1 MSGSIGIDVAKTS
14 LAICWLPAGQ
24 HWTVTNDAAGHAALV
39 ARLNEIQPDKIL
51 LEASGGYEQAVLA
64 ALLDGGLPAVRIHP
78 RRVRALAQALG
89 QHAKTDPLD
98 ASLLAR
104 AAVLL
109 DPPVRPQA
117 PEVPALRALVDLR
130 RQLVGQRDS
139 LRRRRAQVQLHT
151 VVQSLDRLIQTLQ
164 AEIHH
169 LDQQLRQT
177 LDTWPNPIPAAPGLG
192 PVTRATLAAYLPELG
207 QLDRRQIAALAGLA
221 PYNRDSGPQ
230 QRPRH
235 IHGGRAAL
243 RRVLY
248 MATWGA
254 IRADAALAMRYQA
267 LVERGK
273 APKLAIV
280 ACMRKFLT
288 MLNAMV
294 RDNTTWDP
302 NTDAKHT
309 H

>member
-1 MSGSIGIDVAKTS
+1 MSGAIGIDVAKAS
-14 LAICWLPAGQ
+14 LAICWAPAGQ
-24 HWTVTNDAAGHAALV
+24 HWTVSNDAAGHAALV
-39 ARLNEIQPDKIL
+39 ARLREIQPDKIL
-51 LEASGGYEQAVLA
+51 LEASGGYEQAILA
-64 ALLDGGLPAVRIHP
+64 TLLDAGLPAVRVHP

-98 ASLLAR
+98 AALLAR
-104 AAVLL
+104 AAALL
-109 DPPVRPQA
+109 DPPVRARA

-139 LRRRRAQVQLHT
+139 LRRRRAQVDLPT
-151 VVQSLDRLIQTLQ
+151 VVQSLDRLIQALQ
-164 AEIHH
+164 TEIRH
-169 LDQQLRQT
+169 LDQQLRKA
-177 LDTWPNPIPAAPGLG
+177 LDTWPCPIPEAPGLG

-221 PYNRDSGPQ
+221 PYNRDSGRQ

-248 MATWGA
+248 MATWA
-254 IRADAALAMRYQA
+254 SIRAGSVLAQRYQA

-273 APKLAIV
+273 PPKLAIV

-288 MLNAMV
+288 MINAMA
-294 RDNTTWDP
+294 RD
-302 NTDAKHT
+302 HT
-309 H
+309 SWNPKTA